1 MAIQQPKLD
10 WKAGDVLLPSDFNR
24 IEGNIYDLDVRVQ
37 GNTSSISQLQTNLSN
52 LQQTMTEQLSIALA
66 KQFTDTKAF
75 SGTSFIPDFLIS
87 DLGIGNITTG
97 GIVAI
102 NDVYAFLFHSNGVN
116 IIKSTKNE
124 TWIPKSSFT
133 SAGWSEQDFYKFILS
148 VGYNGMFQDW
158 GFLYGEALG
167 TIYGIELWKLFQKSP
182 GSSPKKARAFGGY
195 GGTLK
200 TVTTNKVICAVSDEY
215 NNAILIF
222 NADLSSSISGNASP
236 LVGNTYRLVDNAEFY
251 GTDVIMYAGKP
262 AQNAKTDR
270 LCLMNAG
277 GQVIDVIT
285 FSSSSLIGNYLQR
298 SSSGFKDFKT
308 LANGLVLLALDI
320 DNTKVALILFDALN
334 RKVITNAEFDFGYSV
349 YTMQLYYITNN
360 LFALVVTRVTQ
371 PNPFTLQH
379 TIYTVRIG
387 TTIRVNW
394 LYQFS
399 PGSVQI
405 EKIIK
410 LNEGLFIQTGF
421 EKLYNSVWIPLVR

>member
-37 GNTSSISQLQTNLSN
+37 GNTNSINQLQTNLSN
-52 LQQTMTEQLSIALA
+52 LQQTMTEQLSNSLS
-66 KQFTDTKAF
+66 KQFSDIKAF
-75 SGTSFIPDFLIS
+75 SGTNFIPDFLSS
-87 DLGIGNITTG
+87 DLEISNIPTG

-116 IIKSTKNE
+116 LIKATKNE

-133 SAGWSEQDFYKFILS
+133 SAGWSEQDFYNFILS
-148 VGYNGMFQDW
+148 VSYNGMLQDW

-182 GSSPKKARAFGGY
+182 GSAPKKAVAFGGY

-200 TVTTNKVICAVSDEY
+200 AVTTNKVICAVSDSY
-215 NNAILIF
+215 INAIRIF
-222 NADLSSSISGNASP
+222 NADLSSSMDANTSP
-236 LVGNTYRLVDNAEFY
+236 LLGDTYKLVDNAEFY
-251 GTDVIMYAGKP
+251 GTDVIMYAGKLV
-262 AQNAKTDR
+262 QNSKTDR
-270 LCLMNAG
+270 LCFMNSS

-285 FSSSSLIGNYLQR
+285 FSNDSLIGNYLER

-308 LANGLVLLALDI
+308 LANGLVLLVLDI
-320 DNTKVALILFDALN
+320 DTTKVAVILYDAIN
-334 RKVITNAEFDFGYSV
+334 RKVISNTEFSFGYSV
-349 YTMQLYYITNN
+349 YNMQLYYITSN
-360 LFALVVTRVTQ
+360 LFALVVTRALST
-371 PNPFTLQH
+371 NPFVPDH
-379 TIYTVRIG
+379 TIYAIRIG

-394 LYQFS
+394 LYQAN
-399 PGSVQI
+399 SVQI

-410 LNEGLFIQTGF
+410 LNEGLFIQIGTVF
-421 EKLYNSVWIPLVR
+421 SQSKWYPLVR